1 MLVVGLFV
9 VVGDVVVVVCM
20 GVVGAVDS
28 PDPDSVVVSA
38 RGK

>member
-1 MLVVGLFV
+1 MVVVGLCA
-9 VVGDVVVVVCM
+9 VVGGVVIVVCM
-20 GVVGAVDS
+20 GVVS

>member
-1 MLVVGLFV
+1 MVVVGLFV

-28 PDPDSVVVSA
+28 PDPVVVSA
-38 RGK
+38 RVK